1 MFRPEDIELA
11 QRIVSVLDLPADIGE
26 DDEIEDVMEHQLEG
40 AEIDGDYYVTSG
52 VSKAVI
58 VIENLPFVIKTPF
71 SGYWGDFEEDG
82 YDTPFYHFSEANEIC
97 PDDYC
102 FDELQKTR
110 RVEEEGFGMFVPH
123 MEFLCEF
130 NGRPFY
136 IQGKAR
142 QLIDSR
148 NEMNPSRDSMQKAKN
163 YSVAFVKEWVAL
175 AIDFYGEETWNSF
188 IQWATENEPS
198 VLSDMHGGNYGLDM
212 EGRPVMFDISGF
224 RD

>member
-1 MFRPEDIELA
+1 MFQLEDIERA
-11 QRIVSVLDLPADIGE
+11 RRIVSVLDLPAKIGE
-26 DDEIEDVMEHQLEG
+26 DDEIEGIMESQLEG
-40 AEIDGDYYVTSG
+40 AGIDGDYYVTSG
-52 VSKAVI
+52 ISKAVI

-82 YDTPFYHFSEANEIC
+82 CDVPFYHFSEANEIF

-102 FDELQKTR
+102 FDELQKTQ

-123 MEFLCEF
+123 MEFLCES

-142 QLIDSR
+142 QAIDFR
-148 NEMNPSRDSMQKAKN
+148 NKMNPSGDSMQKAKN
-163 YSVAFVKEWVAL
+163 YSLAFIKEWVAL
-175 AIDFYGEETWNSF
+175 AIDFYGEEIWNSF

-198 VLSDMHGGNYGLDM
+198 VLSDMHGANYGLDM